1 MWCAALQVE
10 VPTISDPLSGELLY
24 KRILL
29 SDPTRM
35 DRDRDKMAERIL
47 HLTLEILFRL
57 TGEDY
62 TVVKKTSSER
72 CQAPVSEGWGRP
84 LSPITEPPPHPLI
97 HEDINDQKIL
107 ELTYKMIELL
117 TGEVPIRCQDV
128 TVCFSMEEWEYL
140 EGHKDLYQDIMMEV
154 PQPLASPV
162 LSSERITPERCPRP
176 LLPQDCKQEDS
187 NVPQDYQV
195 PTISDPLSG
204 DFLYKRILLNDPT
217 RMDRDRDKM
226 AERILHLTL
235 EILFRLTGEDYTVVK
250 KTSSEH
256 CQDPVSEGWGRPL
269 SPITGPPPHPLI
281 HEDINDQKILELTY
295 KMIELLTGEVP
306 IRCQDVTVYLS
317 MEEWEYLEGHKDL
330 YQDVMMEVPQ
340 PLTSPVLSSE
350 RTTPERCPRPLLPQD
365 SKQEDPNVPQD
376 HQKMTSSGKPGL
388 LLCKRCLKFYKNLR
402 KHLNNVCLK
411 TSKAEISNEVKNAKR
426 NMHRVAQSLS
436 VVPYDSLN
444 FGNSQ
449 FTNAQD
455 FFTEFLESRGCIVT
469 GKPSERPSTEEE
481 QPISLP
487 PVVEEASSSAN
498 MPLRKKINV
507 VGFHNKHNLKS
518 SLLLSFKNYLNGK
531 CSESTIKPMIQ
542 IVSRFLY
549 FVNSEEISVDFLKNL
564 RATKE
569 YFVSLESLK
578 TNEETVKKHIGHLR
592 SFIRFIL
599 SENYPSG
606 LDEETKNAVGPF
618 KETLKVIENK
628 LNQKLAKGRKRGLE
642 SMSPTMA
649 DCRKVLTVA
658 KPNVTDIFT
667 RAQLSKKLSDKEKT
681 LACYYLQAV
690 LIYKHLRNPS
700 EAKNLM
706 VKEWIEREQLDVD
719 GQVVTVVKTKKN
731 IFILQDEDEQNFH
744 TYFQKIRPTNQPK
757 DINMVP
763 EFFVSCKGQRIMNS
777 GKDMERLQK
786 KYQLPIISWRMAIK
800 VYKNWAE
807 ESLSQVERD
816 QANAYVHF
824 VTRPDIVD
832 TSPLAAGMLIVATLK
847 GDDQAGTSECTLP
860 KRRRIRREED
870 SEGQTDEK
878 ETEGAGSSIGI
889 TGEESNQGH
898 SDAEETVQQTASA
911 QKEFHFNRLIKK
923 YPVGVDN
930 QPPSLPTCSR
940 YTERFAKYCQDKWRR
955 DQYNLRVS
963 NAVDFFRHF
972 PKEEDLKRYL
982 TKQHWTSNLPG
993 LEDVQRGWKPKP
1005 KRGDLEH
1012 VVKLQEL
1019 VKSQNWKGLVITNG
1033 RSKGEGLHTTHA
1045 FTKGDII
1052 CDYHGVL
1059 IEGHGAEKRQATVR
1073 EHKCYMFFF
1082 NIGEKVWCFDARE
1095 APCSCHP
1102 DMPSTFGRKINHSP
1116 KNYNVKPVL
1125 KYIIDDSTPSML
1137 FVANCN
1143 IKPGAELLYDYRVK
1157 QNQF

>member
-1 MWCAALQVE
+1 ME
-10 VPTISDPLSGELLY
+10 
-24 KRILL
+24 
-29 SDPTRM
+29 
-35 DRDRDKMAERIL
+35 RDKMAEKVL
-47 HLTLEILFRL
+47 HLTLEILFQL

-62 TVVKKTSSER
+62 TVVKKTSSKY
-72 CQAPVSEGWGRP
+72 CQTPVSEGGGR
-84 LSPITEPPPHPLI
+84 
-97 HEDINDQKIL
+97 
-107 ELTYKMIELL
+107 
-117 TGEVPIRCQDV
+117 
-128 TVCFSMEEWEYL
+128 
-140 EGHKDLYQDIMMEV
+140 
-154 PQPLASPV
+154 
-162 LSSERITPERCPRP
+162 
-176 LLPQDCKQEDS
+176 LP
-187 NVPQDYQV
+187 
-195 PTISDPLSG
+195 
-204 DFLYKRILLNDPT
+204 
-217 RMDRDRDKM
+217 
-226 AERILHLTL
+226 
-235 EILFRLTGEDYTVVK
+235 
-250 KTSSEH
+250 
-256 CQDPVSEGWGRPL
+256 
-269 SPITGPPPHPLI
+269 SPITGPPTRPLGY
-281 HEDINDQKILELTY
+281 ENLNVQKILELIY

-306 IRCQDVTVYLS
+306 IRCQDVTVYFS
-317 MEEWEYLEGHKDL
+317 MEEWEYLEGHKDI
-330 YQDVMMEVPQ
+330 YKDVMMEVPR
-340 PLTSPVLSSE
+340 PLTSPDLSRK
-350 RTTPERCPRPLLPQD
+350 RTTPERCPCPLLPQD
-365 SKQEDPNVPQD
+365 CSEENPNVPQD
-376 HQKMTSSGKPGL
+376 HKKMASSG
-388 LLCKRCLKFYKNLR
+388 
-402 KHLNNVCLK
+402 KHLNNVCKK
-411 TSKAEISNEVKNAKR
+411 TSKAEINHEVKNAKR
-426 NMHRVAQSLS
+426 NMHKVAQSLS
-436 VVPYDSLN
+436 VVPYDS
-444 FGNSQ
+444 FKNSQ

-455 FFTEFLESRGCIVT
+455 FFIEFLESRGCIVT

-481 QPISLP
+481 EPISLP
-487 PVVEEASSSAN
+487 PVVEEASSSTN
-498 MPLRKKINV
+498 MPLRKKITV

-531 CSESTIKPMIQ
+531 FSELTIKPMIQ

-569 YFVSLESLK
+569 YFISLESLK
-578 TNEETVKKHIGHLR
+578 TSEETVKKHIGHLR

-599 SENYPSG
+599 SEDYLSG

-642 SMSPTMA
+642 STPPTMA

-658 KPNVTDIFT
+658 KRHMTDIFT

-690 LIYKHLRNPS
+690 LIFKHLRNPS

-731 IFILQDEDEQNFH
+731 LFILQDEDEQNFR
-744 TYFQKIRPTNQPK
+744 TYFEKIRPTNQPK
-757 DINMVP
+757 DVNMAP

-777 GKDMERLQK
+777 GKDMERFQK
-786 KYQLPIISWRMAIK
+786 KYQQPIISWRMAII

-807 ESLSQVERD
+807 ECLSQVERD

-832 TSPLAAGMLIVATLK
+832 TSPLATGMLLVATLK

-860 KRRRIRREED
+860 KRRRIKGAED
-870 SEGQTDEK
+870 SEGQTDEE
-878 ETEGAGSSIGI
+878 ETEGARSSIGI
-889 TGEESNQGH
+889 KRKEKSNQGH
-898 SDAEETVQQTASA
+898 SDAEQIDKEETVQQTDNA

-930 QPPSLPTCSR
+930 RPPSLATCSR
-940 YTERFAKYCQDKWRR
+940 YTKHFAKYCKDKWRR
-955 DQYNLRVS
+955 HQYNLRVS

-972 PKEEDLKRYL
+972 PKEDDLKRYL
-982 TKQHWTSNLPG
+982 NKQHWTTNLPG
-993 LEDVQRGWKPKP
+993 LDDVQRGWKPKP

-1019 VKSQNWKGLVITNG
+1019 VKLQNWKGLVITND
-1033 RSKGEGLHTTHA
+1033 RSKGEGLHTTCA

-1059 IEGHGAEKRQATVR
+1059 KEGDEAEKLQATVR
-1073 EHKCYMFFF
+1073 QHECYMFFF
-1082 NIGEKVWCFDARE
+1082 NIGEKVWCFDSRE

-1102 DMPSTFGRKINHSP
+1102 HMASTFGRKINHSQ

-1125 KYIIDDSTPSML
+1125 KYIIDDNTPSML

-1143 IKPGAELLYDYRVK
+1143 IKPGAELLFDYGLK
-1157 QNQF
+1157 QKQFREAS